1 MPLHDHFHPPLF
13 PRRHWEGFHARWA
26 SAITDAVNEQLP
38 GGYYAEAQT
47 HVGQRIEVD
56 VATWRDS
63 DGNSHGGVA
72 TRPKRL
78 RKLKKA
84 DLRLPVTTFPP
95 EFGIHVYDE
104 AGGITLVAAIE
115 LVSPGNKDRIE
126 TRRAFTAK
134 CANNIMRAVGL
145 IVIDTVTSE
154 HSRPFEELMAFQ
166 FPGRP
171 CPDLGPLTAVSY
183 RPDRDKEGNDFLEI
197 RHHALVVGEPLPD
210 EIPLSIGGQG
220 HVVLNLEAT
229 YEEARERSRL

>member
-1 MPLHDHFHPPLF
+1 MPLLDHFHPPLY

-63 DGNSHGGVA
+63 DGNDRGGVA
-72 TRPKRL
+72 TRPKKL

-126 TRRAFTAK
+126 TRKAFTAK

-183 RPDRDKEGNDFLEI
+183 RPDRDKDGNDFVEI
-197 RHHALVVGEPLPD
+197 RHHSLRVGEALPE
-210 EIPLSIGGQG
+210 EIPLAIGGQG
-220 HVVLNLEAT
+220 HVVLNLEAI

>member
-1 MPLHDHFHPPLF
+1 MPLLDHFHPPLY
-13 PRRHWEGFHARWA
+13 PRRHWEGFFVSWSSVIA
-26 SAITDAVNEQLP
+26 SSLNQSLP
-38 GGYYAEAQT
+38 PGYFAEIRSS
-47 HVGQRIEVD
+47 HEPRIEPD
-56 VATWRDS
+56 VRTWRDS
-63 DGNSHGGVA
+63 PAHNLKLVQ
-72 TRPKRL
+72 L
-78 RKLKKA
+78 RQA

-104 AGGITLVAAIE
+104 VGGITLVAAIE

-126 TRRAFTAK
+126 TRKAFTAK

-171 CPDLGPLTAVSY
+171 FPDLGPLTAVSY
-183 RPDRDKEGNDFLEI
+183 RPDRDKDGNDFLEI
-197 RHHALVVGEPLPD
+197 RHHSLAVGKPLPD
-210 EIPLSIGGQG
+210 EIPMAIGGQG
-220 HVVLNLEAT
+220 HVVLNLEAI